1 MEFSWTPEQESFRR
15 EVRDFIQET
24 LPDNWWSRVPGEEP
38 YSAVTLEF
46 CRKLGAKGW
55 LTPHWPV
62 EYGGGGDT
70 SPWRAAIMNE
80 ELWSNGEPRGSQY
93 MNTNWIGPAIIAHG
107 TEWQKQHFL
116 PPITRG
122 EALWCQGFSEPSAGS
137 DLAAMKTSAVRDGD
151 DYIINGEK
159 IWTSYA
165 RGAQYCFLLARTDPK
180 TSGGDGISIF
190 LVPTKAPGFTIVPI
204 NGILDIHV
212 THHMTFE
219 NVHVPASSRLG
230 PENAGWAIIRDAL
243 ADERVGSPRHIRA
256 AVILDNVVAQAHR
269 DGRLSLAALRQAAH
283 ARAVCRAARIFVY
296 RIRQLRAGGDAGAE
310 AYLARCAIV
319 NAERAVAEVAADL
332 AGPEGLISGSLADG
346 EYRTSLIAGLGGGSY
361 ETQLNLVA
369 RLWLKLPKAS

>member
-15 EVRDFIQET
+15 EVRNFIQET

-137 DLAAMKTSAVRDGD
+137 DLAAMKTSAVRDGG

>member
-107 TEWQKQHFL
+107 SEWQKQHFL

-219 NVHVPASSRLG
+219 NVRVPASSRLG

>member
-15 EVRDFIQET
+15 EVRNFIQET

-107 TEWQKQHFL
+107 SEWQKQHFL

-269 DGRLSLAALRQAAH
+269 DGRLSSAALRQAAH

>member
-1 MEFSWTPEQESFRR
+1 MEFSWTAEQESFRR
-15 EVRDFIQET
+15 DVSAFIKET
-24 LPDNWWSRVPGEEP
+24 LPENWWSRVPGEEP
-38 YSAVTLEF
+38 YSEVTLEF

-70 SPWRAAIMNE
+70 SPWRAAILNE

-93 MNTNWIGPAIIAHG
+93 MNTNWIGPAIIANG
-107 TEWQKQHFL
+107 TEQQKRHFL

-122 EALWCQGFSEPSAGS
+122 EALWCQGFSEPGAGS

-151 DYIINGEK
+151 DYVINGEK

-165 RGAQYCFLLARTDPK
+165 RGAQYCFLLARTDP
-180 TSGGDGISIF
+180 TTTGGSGISIF
-190 LVPTKAPGFTIVPI
+190 LVSTKTPGFRIVPI

-219 NVHVPASSRLG
+219 NVRVPAASRLG
-230 PENAGWAIIRDAL
+230 PENAGWTIIRDAL

-256 AVILDNVVAQAHR
+256 AIILDNVIAQAKR
-269 DGRLSLAALRQAAH
+269 DGRLSLATLRQAAH
-283 ARAVCRAARIFVY
+283 ARSVCRAARIFVY
-296 RIRQLRAGGDAGAE
+296 RIRQLRAAGDAGAE

-319 NAERAVAEVAADL
+319 NAERAVAEVAADV

-346 EYRTSLIAGLGGGSY
+346 EYRTTLIAGLGGGSY

>member
-15 EVRDFIQET
+15 ELRDFIKET
-24 LPDNWWSRVPGEEP
+24 LPENWWSRVPGEEP

-55 LTPHWPV
+55 LTPHWPI

-80 ELWSNGEPRGSQY
+80 ELWSSGEPRGSQY

-122 EALWCQGFSEPSAGS
+122 EALWCQGFSEPGAGS

-151 DYIINGEK
+151 EYIINGEK

-165 RGAQYCFLLARTDPK
+165 RGAQYCFLLARTDPT
-180 TSGGDGISIF
+180 TSGGNGISIF
-190 LVPTKAPGFTIVPI
+190 LVSTKTPGFTIVPI
-204 NGILDIHV
+204 NGILDIHI

-219 NVHVPASSRLG
+219 NVHVPATSRLG

-283 ARAVCRAARIFVY
+283 AKAVCRAARIFVY

-346 EYRTSLIAGLGGGSY
+346 EYRTTLIAGLGGGSY

>member
-1 MEFSWTPEQESFRR
+1 MEFSWTPDQENFRR
-15 EVRDFIQET
+15 EVRAFIKET
-24 LPDNWWSRVPGEEP
+24 LPENWWSRVPGEEP
-38 YSAVTLEF
+38 YSEVTLEF

-70 SPWRAAIMNE
+70 SPWRAAILNE

-107 TEWQKQHFL
+107 TDWQKQHFL

-122 EALWCQGFSEPSAGS
+122 EALWCQGFSEPGAGS
-137 DLAAMKTSAVRDGD
+137 DLAAMKTSAVRDGE
-151 DYIINGEK
+151 DYIINGVK

-165 RGAQYCFLLARTDPK
+165 RGARHCFLLARTDPK
-180 TSGGDGISIF
+180 TQGGNGISIF
-190 LVPTKAPGFTIVPI
+190 LVPTKTPGFTIVPI

-212 THHMTFE
+212 THRMTFD
-219 NVHVPASSRLG
+219 NVRVPAASRLG
-230 PENAGWAIIRDAL
+230 PENAGWGIIRDAL

-269 DGRLSLAALRQAAH
+269 DGRLSPAALRQAAH

-296 RIRQLRAGGDAGAE
+296 RVRQLRAANDVGAE

-346 EYRTSLIAGLGGGSY
+346 EYRTALIAGLGGGSY

-369 RLWLKLPKAS
+369 RLWLKLPKAG

>member
-107 TEWQKQHFL
+107 SEWQKQHFL

-137 DLAAMKTSAVRDGD
+137 DLAAMKTSAVRDGG

-346 EYRTSLIAGLGGGSY
+346 EDRTSLIAGLGGGSY